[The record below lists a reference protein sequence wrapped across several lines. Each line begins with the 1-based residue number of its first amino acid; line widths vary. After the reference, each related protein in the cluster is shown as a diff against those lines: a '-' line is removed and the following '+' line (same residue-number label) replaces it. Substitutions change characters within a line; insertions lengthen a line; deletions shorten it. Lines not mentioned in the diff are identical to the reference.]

1 MEQFR
6 NALITR
12 YYRNADGIILVYDI
26 TRRQTFE
33 DVNLWLN
40 EVQTYVGLDKVKVAL
55 IGNKLDQASS
65 RQVTTAEGQALADR
79 YGMTF
84 YELSAKDVKQLP
96 KLEEIFSALARRMF
110 EERLKHEMSMSL
122 SRSGIIR
129 LGLTQEPEDW
139 ILIDAP
145 DDPIPRSTYAAQEMK
160 ARLQT
165 LVPRRFRKSGDE
177 TGKKG
182 RGNCSSGHTPSR
194 RPSSRASCS
203 CL

>member
-33 DVNLWLN
+33 NVNLWIN
-40 EVQTYVGLDKVKVAL
+40 EVRTYVGLDKVKVAL
-55 IGNKLDQASS
+55 IGNKLDKSSS
-65 RQVTTAEGQALADR
+65 REVTAAEGRAMADR
-79 YGMTF
+79 YRMSFT
-84 YELSAKDVKQLP
+84 ELSAKEAKQLP
-96 KLEEIFSALARRMF
+96 KLEEVFSTLAHDMYD
-110 EERLKHEMSMSL
+110 ERLRQEVTL

-129 LGLTQEPEDW
+129 LDEPEDW
-139 ILIDAP
+139 VLVDAP

-165 LVPRRFRKSGDE
+165 LVPKRFRKSGDE
-177 TGKKG
+177 TGKRG
-182 RGNCSSGHTPSR
+182 RGSRGGDHTSSRRVRNNRGNCS
-194 RPSSRASCS
+194 

>member
-33 DVNLWLN
+33 NVNLWIN
-40 EVQTYVGLDKVKVAL
+40 EVRTYVGLDKVKVAL
-55 IGNKLDQASS
+55 IGNKLDKSSS
-65 RQVTTAEGQALADR
+65 REVTAAEGRAMADR
-79 YGMTF
+79 YRMSFT
-84 YELSAKDVKQLP
+84 ELSAKEAKQLP
-96 KLEEIFSALARRMF
+96 KLEEVFSTLARDMYD
-110 EERLKHEMSMSL
+110 ERLRQEVTL

-129 LGLTQEPEDW
+129 LDEPEDW
-139 ILIDAP
+139 VLVDAP
-145 DDPIPRSTYAAQEMK
+145 DDPIPRSIYAAQEMK

-165 LVPRRFRKSGDE
+165 LVPKRFRKSGDE

-182 RGNCSSGHTPSR
+182 RGSRGGDPSR
-194 RPSSRASCS
+194 RVRNNRGNCS